1 MEKYSRNQRVALI
14 AKTLVENPNRIMSL
28 NYFTELFNAAKST
41 ISEDLLIL
49 RETLDKQGQ
58 GMIETI
64 AGASGGVK
72 YRVRMPEA
80 DKAHFLEEMVR
91 YLSEPSRIVPG
102 NFLYVTDL
110 MMNPHIVGRAGAILA
125 EHFQDLGADHV
136 ITVETKGIPLAY
148 EVARCLGINLIVVRR
163 NTKISEGTAV
173 SVNYLTGDQ
182 GMLSVMSLAKRS
194 LKPDSRLIFI
204 DDFLRGGGTVRGIID
219 LLHEFDSRLA
229 GVGVMI
235 ASRKITDKTVPVPF
249 VNICDYYGV
258 EENGRI
264 NIESSNRLYNN

>member
-1 MEKYSRNQRVALI
+1 MDKYSRNQRVALI
-14 AKTLVENPNRIMSL
+14 AKTLVENPNRIISL
-28 NYFTELFNAAKST
+28 NHFAERFNAAKST

-49 RETLDKQGQ
+49 RETFDRQGQ

-72 YRVRMPEA
+72 YRIRVPEQQ
-80 DKAHFLEEMVR
+80 KVHFKEEVVR
-91 YLSEPSRIVPG
+91 YLTDPSRIVPG

-110 MMNPHIVGRAGAILA
+110 MMNPRIVGQAGAILA
-125 EHFQDLGADHV
+125 EHFQDAGADHI

-148 EVARCLGINLIVVRR
+148 EVARCLGIGLIVVRR
-163 NTKISEGTAV
+163 NTKITEGTAV
-173 SVNYLTGDQ
+173 SINYLTGDQ
-182 GMLSVMSLAKRS
+182 GLLSVMSLAKRS
-194 LKPDSRLIFI
+194 LKAGSRLVFI

-219 LLHEFDSRLA
+219 LLHEFESSLA

-235 ASRKITDKTVPVPF
+235 ASREQSDKVVPVPF

-258 EENGRI
+258 EENKII
-264 NIESSNRLYNN
+264 NIKSSNTI

>member
-28 NYFTELFNAAKST
+28 SYFAELFNAAKST

-49 RETLDKQGQ
+49 RETLDKQNQ

-64 AGASGGVK
+64 AGAAGGVK
-72 YRVRMPEA
+72 YRIRVPGAEKVRFK
-80 DKAHFLEEMVR
+80 DDVVR
-91 YLSEPSRIVPG
+91 YLSDPSRIVPG

-110 MMNPHIVGRAGAILA
+110 MMDPRIVGPAGAILA
-125 EHFQDLGADHV
+125 EHFQDTGADHI

-148 EVARCLGINLIVVRR
+148 EVARCLGIGLIVVRR
-163 NTKISEGTAV
+163 NAKISEGTAV
-173 SVNYLTGDQ
+173 SINYLTGDQ

-194 LKPDSRLIFI
+194 LKPDSRLVFI

-219 LLHEFDSRLA
+219 LLHEFDSTLA

-235 ASRKITDKTVPVPF
+235 ASREQTDKVVPVPF

-258 EENGRI
+258 EENRKL
-264 NIESSNRLYNN
+264 NIKSSNTV